1 MKLRLVLVL
10 AAAGFV
16 AACAEGSDPGSSSA
30 DAQVFQLADASPG
43 SPDAP
48 IFSTPDAPVGTPD
61 AAIGS
66 PDAMVQTP
74 DASGCTTQTIQLLS
88 NANFDLGSGGG
99 WVENGAGYPIVLSPS
114 DPTYPLPV
122 TPQSGNYA
130 AWMGGV
136 DSATRAIYQDVAVP
150 ADATNA
156 TLTGYL
162 YIATAETSGVWDTWT
177 ATIRNTGGSVLQTLA
192 SLSNSDANDAW
203 TSFSY
208 PINASIAGQTIR
220 VYFENTNDITNNT
233 NFFVDTLLLNVTSCQ

>member
-1 MKLRLVLVL
+1 LKSRLVLVF
-10 AAAGFV
+10 AAAGCV
-16 AACAEGSDPGSSSA
+16 AACAEGSDPGNASA

-48 IFSTPDAPVGTPD
+48 IFSTPDARVGTPD
-61 AAIGS
+61 AAIGP

-88 NANFDLGSGGG
+88 NENFDLGSGGG

-114 DPTYPLPV
+114 DPTYPLPI

-136 DSATRAIYQDVAVP
+136 DSATRAIYQDVVVP
-150 ADATNA
+150 ADATNL
-156 TLTGYL
+156 TLSGYI
-162 YIATAETSGVWDTWT
+162 YIATGETSGVWDTWA
-177 ATIRNTGGSVLQTLA
+177 ATIRNTSGGVLETLA
-192 SLSNSDANDAW
+192 SLSNADANDTW
-203 TSFSY
+203 TAFSY
-208 PINASIAGQTIR
+208 PAATNLAGQTIR
-220 VYFENTNDITNNT
+220 IYFENTNDAINNT